1 MRKLPKHLSEKQKSK
16 KKSVQTVL
24 FPIEQTVLTEG
35 DYAEVIEDLDK
46 LDIENTTPL
55 SALEK
60 LSELK
65 KKLKKIQEEK
75 K

>member
-1 MRKLPKHLSEKQKSK
+1 
-16 KKSVQTVL
+16 VQTVL
-24 FPIEQTVLTEG
+24 FPLEQKILTEG
-35 DYAEVIEDLDK
+35 DYSEIIEELTQIK
-46 LDIENTTPL
+46 IESTTPL

-65 KKLKKIQEEK
+65 EKLKKIQESK